1 MNGFGKFELCVSLLN
16 CILDKI
22 VGLFFGF
29 VDRCGFGGLLSSLK
43 FNRLVSVGDRRE
55 GATHV
60 FYNKY

>member
-29 VDRCGFGGLLSSLK
+29 VDRCGFGALE

-55 GATHV
+55 GATHL

>member
-29 VDRCGFGGLLSSLK
+29 VDRCGWGLLSSLK
-43 FNRLVSVGDRRE
+43 FNRSVSVGDRRE